1 MTMRLHQWML
11 DRAIDEID
19 YRYTDG
25 EIDDTERAAQI
36 DRVRESFESAV
47 ETQAE
52 QILEEGGRL

>member
-19 YRYTDG
+19 DRWGDG

-36 DRVRESFESAV
+36 ERVSESFESAV

-52 QILEEGGRL
+52 EIVAEGGRL